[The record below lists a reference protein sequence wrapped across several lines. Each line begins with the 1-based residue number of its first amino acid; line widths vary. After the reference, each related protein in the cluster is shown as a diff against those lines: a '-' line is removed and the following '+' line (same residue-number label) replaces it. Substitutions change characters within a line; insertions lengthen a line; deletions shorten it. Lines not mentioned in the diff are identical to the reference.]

1 MNQTTKRIIAALL
14 ALAVIGSAVWYI
26 FIYDRDFARDMLL
39 SQARYLDSNGKSDV
53 AAWFYD
59 QAYVFADNDEDV
71 AIELANQYKAS
82 GNYTKAEFTLTRAIS
97 NRPSVKLYTA
107 LCATYVEQDKL
118 MDAVAILDKVSDPA
132 IKAELEAIRPAPAVL
147 STAPGYYTEYI
158 TLEINAENSKLYV
171 SLDREYPSIQEDAY
185 TGPIDLPQGETKIYT
200 ITIGDN
206 GLVSSLGVH
215 GYTIGGVIEEVT
227 FADPAIEVQVRK
239 NLGVDA
245 ETVIYTDD
253 LWTITDFTVPSEAQ
267 VYSDLSKLIYL
278 KELTIYGA
286 ASDELACLSA
296 LQELESLIITNCS
309 PSKEVLTTI
318 AALPNLREL
327 TLAHCGLS
335 DITPLVAAQSL
346 EYLDL
351 CYNSIG
357 DVSPI
362 STLPKLEALYLAHNA
377 LTDLTVLN
385 GLPNL
390 KVLNVSYN
398 SLTTVAPISANTT
411 LVELHAGNNLIVS
424 LGALNDLPAL
434 TTVNLSHNSLTD
446 VSVLGSCTELKVLNI
461 SNNKLTDIQALS
473 PLMKIQSFNCSYNEI
488 SALPD
493 WSGAASL
500 VTLDASYNKISD
512 LTPLRQMMCLNII
525 NMDYNPDLS
534 DITPIAY
541 CPVLIEVNLFG
552 TKVIDVDILTQ
563 QSIIVHYNPTE
574 VEIEIEDGEGEE
586 EESSED
592 ESDEDYEDY
601 EDYDNEDYDY

>member
-1 MNQTTKRIIAALL
+1 MNHSTKRIIAAIL
-14 ALAVIGSAVWYI
+14 ALAVLGSAVWYI

-82 GNYTKAEFTLTRAIS
+82 GNYTKAEYTLTRAIS
-97 NRPSVKLYTA
+97 DGPSTKLYTA

-118 MDAVAILDKVSDPA
+118 MDAVAILDKVTDPT
-132 IKAELEAIRPAPAVL
+132 IKAELEALRPAPAVL
-147 STAPGYYTEYI
+147 SMAPGYYTEYI
-158 TLEINAENSKLYV
+158 TLDITADGSRLYV
-171 SLDREYPSIQEDAY
+171 SQDGEYPSVNEDAY
-185 TGPIDLPQGETKIYT
+185 AGPIDLPQGETTIYT
-200 ITIGDN
+200 VTIGDN
-206 GLVSSLGVH
+206 GLVSPLGIH
-215 GYTIGGVIEEVT
+215 GYTIGGVIEAVT
-227 FADPAIEVQVRK
+227 FADPAIESQVR
-239 NLGVDA
+239 NDLGFDE

-253 LWTITDFTVPSEAQ
+253 LWTITSFSVPSDAEI
-267 VYSDLSKLIYL
+267 YSDLSKMIYL
-278 KELTIYGA
+278 KDLTVYNAVAEELT
-286 ASDELACLSA
+286 CLSA
-296 LQELESLIITNCS
+296 LQELESLMVTNCA
-309 PSKEVLTTI
+309 PSKEILTTI

-335 DITPLVAAQSL
+335 DITPLVAAQNL

-362 STLPKLEALYLAHNA
+362 STLPKLETLYLAHNA
-377 LTDLTVLN
+377 MTDLTVLN

-411 LVELHAGNNLIVS
+411 LVELDAGNNMIVS
-424 LGALNDLPAL
+424 LGALNDLPGL
-434 TTVNLSHNSLTD
+434 TELDLSHNNLTD
-446 VSVLGSCTELKVLNI
+446 ISVLGKCAELRVLNI

-473 PLMKIQSFNCSYNEI
+473 PLMNIQNFNCSYNEI
-488 SALPD
+488 TALPD
-493 WSGAASL
+493 WSAASSL
-500 VTLDASYNKISD
+500 VTLDASYNQISD

-525 NMDYNPDLS
+525 NMDYNPELS
-534 DITPIAY
+534 DITPLAY
-541 CPVLIEVNLFG
+541 CPVLFEVNLFG

-574 VEIEIEDGEGEE
+574 VEIEITDGEGEE
-586 EESSED
+586 TDPSEEESE
-592 ESDEDYEDY
+592 EDYEDY
-601 EDYDNEDYDY
+601 EDYEDEYDY